1 MKTVLTIF
9 KIPPFCTWGVGIP
22 MAVQLITKVK
32 VWSTV
37 TSGGG
42 DTTIRGDLQP
52 MRGEHQVT

>member
-1 MKTVLTIF
+1 
-9 KIPPFCTWGVGIP
+9 

-52 MRGEHQVT
+52 IIGEDRVT